1 MLICKTLLKCVFFE
15 NFSSIYVVY
24 YNNQNSDKDMS
35 A

>member
-1 MLICKTLLKCVFFE
+1 MLICKILLKCVFFE

>member
-15 NFSSIYVVY
+15 NFSSIYLVY
-24 YNNQNSDKDMS
+24 YNNQYSDKDLS